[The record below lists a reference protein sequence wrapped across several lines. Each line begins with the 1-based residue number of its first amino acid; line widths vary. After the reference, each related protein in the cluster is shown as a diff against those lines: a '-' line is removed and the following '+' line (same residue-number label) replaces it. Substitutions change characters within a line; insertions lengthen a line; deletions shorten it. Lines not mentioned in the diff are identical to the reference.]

1 MNETLEKLGQYG
13 IVPVV
18 VLNDSKDAEP
28 LADALSKV
36 GLLVRKL
43 LSVQKLLLNLS
54 RS

>member
-28 LADALSKV
+28 LADALCCCCIK
-36 GLLVRKL
+36 
-43 LSVQKLLLNLS
+43 
-54 RS
+54 